1 MRTCCRSSILLR
13 FVAGGRDEIGQE
25 GVATAGSI
33 GGGVDLVLVVA
44 LAKSETKCE
53 FINSG
58 HKASPAYSTNKPSSI
73 NMIGYILFS
82 NGSGG

>member
-1 MRTCCRSSILLR
+1 MRTCCRSSLLLR
-13 FVAGGRDEIGQE
+13 FVAGGGDDIGQE

-33 GGGVDLVLVVA
+33 GGGVDLGLVVA

-58 HKASPAYSTNKPSSI
+58 
-73 NMIGYILFS
+73 
-82 NGSGG
+82 